1 MRLIIRVWNLFLGL
15 ASRLVSSFERRNPA
29 ALLELEKEN
38 LRKLIGRFNEGL
50 ISHAALSER
59 LMIQVVRLIGSSTFE
74 MESKQILPWDVP
86 MSRVAF
92 GKPQSHR

>member
-1 MRLIIRVWNLFLGL
+1 MSLCLEHFAVLWLCQSTYSPRQ
-15 ASRLVSSFERRNPA
+15 SYPE

-59 LMIQVVRLIGSSTFE
+59 LMTQVVRLIGSSTFE

-86 MSRVAF
+86 MSRVVF